1 MAAPATPYIGAQIS
15 LVSKSEIRYE
25 GTLHFVDAEQSTLA
39 LKNVKS
45 FGTEGR
51 KQDGPQIPPS
61 SEVYDVVSFRG
72 SDIKDLTVL
81 QSPVGGSTPNQ
92 APVAET
98 ARAEAEGRPP
108 NLSNPPYQDLNP
120 HGKGVARR

>member
-39 LKNVKS
+39 LKN
-45 FGTEGR
+45 
-51 KQDGPQIPPS
+51 
-61 SEVYDVVSFRG
+61 
-72 SDIKDLTVL
+72 DIKDLTVL